1 MQSMREVMTPS
12 LSRQSNG
19 TSWRL
24 SLVQN
29 GVSMDPSFHPGFSRP
44 RPLHVSVGGAKYRC
58 WCRTHGTECALAGD
72 VAKLEDAKRLL
83 QEAVVLPLLM
93 PELYVGI
100 RQPWKGVL
108 LFGPPGTGKTLLARA
123 VASEAQTT
131 FFNVSASTL
140 ISKYLG
146 ESEKLTRTLFG
157 MARHYAPSTVFFD
170 EIDGLMSQRGAQAE
184 HEASRR
190 LKGEILSQMDG
201 IANAAAESERSPEH
215 PSLVMVLATTNKPWD
230 LDEALRRRLEKRIYI
245 PLPGDDA
252 RLEMIRLFLSTVQ
265 CSDDVDLSTVAND
278 TKGFS
283 GADLHILCREAS
295 MAPMRRMTSQHG
307 AAEMVRLKQEGKL
320 DLKVRLLHVLVL

>member
-1 MQSMREVMTPS
+1 MHF
-12 LSRQSNG
+12 L
-19 TSWRL
+19 
-24 SLVQN
+24 LVA
-29 GVSMDPSFHPGFSRP
+29 D
-44 RPLHVSVGGAKYRC
+44 
-58 WCRTHGTECALAGD
+58 D
-72 VAKLEDAKRLL
+72 IAKLDDAKRLL

-123 VASEAQTT
+123 VASEAHTT
-131 FFNVSASTL
+131 FFNVSSSTL

-201 IANAAAESERSPEH
+201 IANAAAECGRSSVH
-215 PSLVMVLATTNKPWD
+215 PPLVMVLATTNKPWD

-245 PLPGDDA
+245 PLPDEGG
-252 RLEMIRLFLSTVQ
+252 RLEMLKLFLSTVQ
-265 CSDDVDLSTVAND
+265 CSDDVNLDKVASE
-278 TKGFS
+278 TQGFS
-283 GADLHILCREAS
+283 GADVHILCREAS

-307 AAEMVRLKQEGKL
+307 TSEMVRLKQEGKL
-320 DLKVRLLHVLVL
+320 DLKVG